1 MNSRSRAEIW
11 IFSSSLLLP
20 LSRRRLSP
28 HIDLLAM
35 LCFAGWADMLIV
47 DHYWTL
53 LDTGQEQKISQPGSM
68 LLSSLL
74 SGWLWI
80 RYSCRANEI
89 ILPVFFIYTL
99 IRSAVDPCF
108 DVFCIKAEVC
118 YRTADQPCDLCCSLL
133 CLMWLFRWSH
143 EQIRL
148 QLLWFNCWCA
158 KYFHINIWAG
168 LIDTVQKVFI
178 RASTSLPLVI
188 MHNT

>member
-1 MNSRSRAEIW
+1 MDFLLVVAP
-11 IFSSSLLLP
+11 SSLQETAV
-20 LSRRRLSP
+20 SSYRFVGN
-28 HIDLLAM
+28 IV
-35 LCFAGWADMLIV
+35 LCRMGWYV
-47 DHYWTL
+47 DCWSL
-53 LDTGQEQKISQPGSM
+53 LDTVGHGSGTKKSQPGSM

-108 DVFCIKAEVC
+108 DVLCIKAEVC

-148 QLLWFNCWCA
+148 QLFQFNCWCA

-188 MHNT
+188 MHST